1 MRSLSSSLALA
12 GALAALAPA
21 SALGATGHWSSP
33 VLVAPADQA
42 FGATAAAFVTPDGRS
57 LALTNSGAPSPFVAV
72 GNAAGSFGAPVAI
85 SPGPAGTR
93 TVDYDGALGA
103 DGRFAVA
110 WATDDAVRIAVAG
123 PGQIPG
129 GHVDIPAAGVNSAA
143 VAIAPDGAVSV
154 AYRTKDKAA
163 GVSSVLV
170 TTAAAAGSR
179 SFSDPVTV
187 DSGTGALSDVDIAA
201 GPGGAVAVSYRKSAP
216 ALKTTVAVRP
226 AGATAFEAPQ
236 AVSASTTFDNGPQVV
251 ADGDGTFVVAW
262 TNNATGAV
270 YALRGPGASA
280 FGAPLALSTEPTST
294 VDLAATATGGAVAS
308 WAGNGVVRTAVQ
320 PAGGTFGEPV
330 TVDTYTGNIPPQ
342 PAATVA
348 PDATLTV
355 IDNHADDGSIQ
366 AIDVGGAATTIGY
379 GAAGKLSPAW
389 IASSADRTLALWVNA
404 DGAISAAT
412 RSATAPPSHGP
423 GPKPGAPDRT
433 APKLTLLGGAWARRV
448 TFRSVPKTIR
458 VRVRCNEACLIGGL
472 GSVRAQVGNKKRVSP
487 LSPAQAGKLTAG
499 VQTVTFRL
507 SNSTRKLLRTQATR
521 GRGAQAF
528 LVLEARDAAANAA
541 RTHVQVTLKP
551 AKKKAARR

>member
-1 MRSLSSSLALA
+1 MRSFSSPLALA
-12 GALAALAPA
+12 GVLAALAPA

-33 VLVAPADQA
+33 VVVAPADQA
-42 FGATAAAFVTPDGRS
+42 FGASAAAFIAPDGRS
-57 LALTNSGAPSPFVAV
+57 LALTNSRAPSPFVAV
-72 GNAAGSFGAPVAI
+72 GNAAGTFGAPVAI
-85 SPGPAGTR
+85 SPGPSGTR

-154 AYRTKDKAA
+154 AYRTKDKAT
-163 GVSSVLV
+163 GISSALV
-170 TTAAAAGSR
+170 TSAAAGAT

-187 DSGTGALSDVDIAA
+187 DSGTAALTDVDIAA
-201 GPGGAVAVSYRKSAP
+201 GPGGALAVSYRKSAP
-216 ALKTTVAVRP
+216 ALKTTVAVKP
-226 AGATAFEAPQ
+226 AGASAFEAPQ
-236 AVSASTTFDNGPQVV
+236 AVSASTTFDNNPQVV
-251 ADGDGTFVVAW
+251 ADSDGTFVVAW
-262 TNNATGAV
+262 TNNATGAG
-270 YALRGPGASA
+270 YALRGPAASA

-294 VDLAATATGGAVAS
+294 VDLAATGTGGAVAS

-355 IDNHADDGSIQ
+355 VDNHAEDGSIQ

-433 APKLTLLGGAWARRV
+433 APKLTLLGGAAARRV

-458 VRVRCNEACLIGGL
+458 VRVRCNEACLVSGQ
-472 GSVRAQVGNKKRVSP
+472 GSVRAQVGKRKSVSP
-487 LSPAQAGKLTAG
+487 LSPARAGKLTAG

-507 SNSTRKLLRTQATR
+507 GTTTRKLLRSQAAR
-521 GRGAQAF
+521 GRGAQVF
-528 LVLEARDAAANAA
+528 LVLEARDAAANAMRA
-541 RTHVQVTLKP
+541 RVQVTLKP
-551 AKKKAARR
+551 AKKATRRH